1 MKGGSYSISHIIG
14 SKSVLIKSCPDFFVI
29 TKSRNVT
36 ALPEILKEKVLLW
49 NIASDEK
56 LWGNG

>member
-29 TKSRNVT
+29 TESRNVT
-36 ALPEILKEKVLLW
+36 ALPEILKEKVLW

>member
-1 MKGGSYSISHIIG
+1 MKGDSYSISHIIG

-36 ALPEILKEKVLLW
+36 ALPEILKEKVLL
-49 NIASDEK
+49 
-56 LWGNG
+56 

>member
-29 TKSRNVT
+29 TESRNVT
-36 ALPEILKEKVLLW
+36 ALPEILEEKVLW